1 MLAPRSVYNHTYK
14 RSQLRSEPC
23 AGPPLPETLRLL
35 APLASKLEKLN
46 LSGNELGGTITEDIA
61 AFSKLTYLGLVDMG
75 LEGACLYDQ
84 ANTTND
90 ERNWGARFRTLLH
103 FSRGTFLA
111 RSCAQAPSRRQSG
124 A

>member
-1 MLAPRSVYNHTYK
+1 MSNLGMR
-14 RSQLRSEPC
+14 C
-23 AGPPLPETLRLL
+23 GIPPFYVAFIL
-35 APLASKLEKLN
+35 APLASNLEKLS
-46 LSGNELGGTITEDIA
+46 LSNNNLGGTITNDIA
-61 AFSKLTYLGLVDMG
+61 AFSKLTVLALGSMG
-75 LEGACLYDQ
+75 LEGACLYNQ

-90 ERNWGARFRTLLH
+90 ERNWGARFRNLLH